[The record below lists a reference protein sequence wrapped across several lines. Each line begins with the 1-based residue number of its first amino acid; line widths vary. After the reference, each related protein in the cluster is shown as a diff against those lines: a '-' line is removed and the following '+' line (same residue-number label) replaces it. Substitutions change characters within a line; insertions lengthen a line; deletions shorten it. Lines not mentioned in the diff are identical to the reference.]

1 MIAKVAAVAWREFSS
16 TVLTKAFVIG
26 AFVVPLLFAVA
37 MPFIVK
43 LMEEAKAPVLEGRV
57 AVVDQSGAVLPGIE
71 ERFSVE
77 GMSAIIAE
85 SNSQARQAMAAL
97 AEQQG
102 GKLADLLED
111 QLDSPVVQQAIEQ
124 SFGRPPVLTVEGIG
138 AADADLDALRARLKP
153 ANEGADDA
161 LVALVVVAPDAVQKA
176 EGGQAFGG
184 FEFFVR
190 AKTDDRHIDLMR
202 RGLRSA
208 ILDAR
213 YAQAGV
219 NRDDIVALTTVPAG
233 DTQEITDTGEARRAT
248 SELNMLLPAGF
259 MVLLIMSVMVGGQYL
274 LTTTVEEKSSRV
286 VEVLLSAVSPM
297 QLMTGKIL
305 GQMGVGMVLLSVYT
319 GMGLATLSAFAYLD
333 LIDPL
338 KIVYLVIYFVLAY
351 FIFASLMAAIGSAVN
366 EMREAQS
373 LMTPVMLTVMLPYL
387 FWMPISRDPNSVLAL
402 VLSMVPP
409 MSPFAMMVRI
419 GSTEPPPLWQILAS
433 MAITTAFALGCVWFA
448 AKVFRVGLLMYGK
461 PPNLKTLIRW
471 VRMA

>member
-1 MIAKVAAVAWREFSS
+1 MIVKVAAVAWREFSS

-26 AFVVPLLFAVA
+26 AFVVPTLFAVA

-43 LMEEAKAPVLEGRV
+43 LMEEAKAPALEGRV
-57 AVVDQSGAVLPGIE
+57 AIVDQSGAVLPGIE
-71 ERFSVE
+71 QRFSVE
-77 GMSAIIAE
+77 GMSAIIVE
-85 SNSQARQAMAAL
+85 INRQARGKAAEVLGPELMAQF
-97 AEQQG
+97 ET
-102 GKLADLLED
+102 
-111 QLDSPVVQQAIEQ
+111 QLDNPMVQSAIAD
-124 SFGRPPVLTVEGIG
+124 SFGPTPVLHVEPLPPDSDTE
-138 AADADLDALRARLKP
+138 AQQTRLKP
-153 ANEGADDA
+153 MNEGADDA
-161 LVALVVVAPDAVQKA
+161 LVALVVIAPDAVEKA
-176 EGGQAFGG
+176 ADAPGFGG
-184 FEFFVR
+184 YEFFVR

-202 RGLRSA
+202 HGLRSA
-208 ILDAR
+208 ILEAR
-213 YAQAGV
+213 YARAGV
-219 NRDDIVALTTVPAG
+219 NRDDIVALTTVPAE
-233 DTQEITDTGEARRAT
+233 DPQEITDTGEARRAT

-259 MVLLIMSVMVGGQYL
+259 MILLIMSVMVGGQYL

-297 QLMTGKIL
+297 QLMTGKIF
-305 GQMGVGMVLLSVYT
+305 GQMGVGLVLLSVYT
-319 GMGLATLSAFAYLD
+319 GMGLATLSAFAFLD
-333 LIDPL
+333 LIEPM

-351 FIFASLMAAIGSAVN
+351 FIFASLMAAIGSSVN

-419 GSTEPPPLWQILAS
+419 GSTEPPPVWQILLS
-433 MAITTAFALGCVWFA
+433 MGITAAFALGCVWFA

-461 PPNLKTLIRW
+461 PPNIRTLIRW